1 MPFASSRTPLA
12 LAVLTAAYALVCVSS
27 SHGEEVLFRR
37 DVMAVVSKAGC
48 NLGSCHGN
56 ASGKGGLKLSLR
68 GQDPDLD
75 WLAFTH
81 DQGGRRVNFI
91 QPENSLILLKPTAAL
106 AHEGG
111 QRFNRDSPEYAIFMR
126 WLRDG
131 APDSGTKAPKLTK
144 LIVKSPAKVIVE
156 PATETKL
163 QATAKFAD
171 GSERD
176 VTSLAVYEPSNMLV
190 KVSHDG
196 LVQRENAGETTV
208 LVRYLDQQV
217 PVPLAFIPARPDF
230 VWSDPPA
237 GNFIDEPIFKKL
249 RMLRMNPSEL
259 CSDAVFV
266 RRAYLDLLGFIPGV
280 DAAQAFIAD
289 TAPDKRAKLVD
300 ALLLR
305 PEFADFWA
313 LKWADL
319 LKIEQ
324 RQLDYDGMKVFHDWI
339 RESIATNKPLDQFA
353 KELIAARGSTLKN
366 PPANWW
372 RANRDPVTRAENT
385 ARVFLGTQ
393 LNCAQCHNHP
403 FERWTQD
410 DYYNWTS
417 LFARLDYKISNEKGN
432 DKNDKNEFKGDQ
444 TVLIKAKATVINAR
458 TGQPANPRFLGGEAP
473 QVDKDRDE
481 MLALADWLPHSPMF
495 ARMQVNRVWFH
506 LFGRGLVDPVDDFRA
521 SNPPAHPELLDPLSK
536 DFSQNG
542 YDLRR
547 LIRTITASRTYQLAS
562 EPNATNAEDEMNNS
576 RAIVRRLTA
585 EQMLDSL
592 SAVLA
597 TPLPLEGV
605 PAGTRV
611 AQLAEGRKHYKPLT
625 NNVDRFAASF
635 GKPPRLI
642 ASDCERSNDT
652 AMPQV
657 FQLVSGPLIQQM
669 LTQKGNLLDTLLGSG
684 KSDTDVINGLFWT
697 ALTRAP
703 STVELDHCTALL
715 ASAPVRRKAA
725 EDLAWALINSK
736 EFVFRR

>member
-1 MPFASSRTPLA
+1 MPTASSRIPLLFA
-12 LAVLTAAYALVCVSS
+12 ASAVVFAQACVSTS
-27 SHGEEVLFRR
+27 QAEEVLFRR

-91 QPENSLILLKPTAAL
+91 QPEKSLILLKPMAAL

-111 QRFNRDSPEYAIFMR
+111 QRFDQDSPEYAIFMR

-144 LIVKSPAKVIVE
+144 LIVKSPAQVIVE

-196 LVQRENAGETTV
+196 LVRREKAGETTV

-230 VWSDPPA
+230 VWSDPPV

-266 RRAYLDLLGFIPGV
+266 RRAYLDLLGLVPGV

-289 TAPDKRAKLVD
+289 TAPDKRAKLID

-353 KELIAARGSTLKN
+353 K
-366 PPANWW
+366 
-372 RANRDPVTRAENT
+372 
-385 ARVFLGTQ
+385 
-393 LNCAQCHNHP
+393 
-403 FERWTQD
+403 
-410 DYYNWTS
+410 
-417 LFARLDYKISNEKGN
+417 
-432 DKNDKNEFKGDQ
+432 
-444 TVLIKAKATVINAR
+444 
-458 TGQPANPRFLGGEAP
+458 
-473 QVDKDRDE
+473 
-481 MLALADWLPHSPMF
+481 
-495 ARMQVNRVWFH
+495 
-506 LFGRGLVDPVDDFRA
+506 
-521 SNPPAHPELLDPLSK
+521 
-536 DFSQNG
+536 
-542 YDLRR
+542 
-547 LIRTITASRTYQLAS
+547 
-562 EPNATNAEDEMNNS
+562 
-576 RAIVRRLTA
+576 
-585 EQMLDSL
+585 
-592 SAVLA
+592 
-597 TPLPLEGV
+597 
-605 PAGTRV
+605 
-611 AQLAEGRKHYKPLT
+611 
-625 NNVDRFAASF
+625 
-635 GKPPRLI
+635 
-642 ASDCERSNDT
+642 
-652 AMPQV
+652 
-657 FQLVSGPLIQQM
+657 
-669 LTQKGNLLDTLLGSG
+669 
-684 KSDTDVINGLFWT
+684 
-697 ALTRAP
+697 
-703 STVELDHCTALL
+703 
-715 ASAPVRRKAA
+715 
-725 EDLAWALINSK
+725 
-736 EFVFRR
+736 